1 MGSVDPLNVQYGKNN
16 VVKGNTSN
24 VVTKNVT
31 TDTENPDESKKY
43 TYCNNYKVKNPMTR
57 TQWRRYQRSK
67 KGITASADDKAVN
80 PKEKMVEI
88 VRRPVKKMLSLP
100 PVKENVVRDD
110 EMDSDF
116 MDSEPNFDLVCNVVS
131 ILPI

>member
-1 MGSVDPLNVQYGKNN
+1 M
-16 VVKGNTSN
+16 VKGNTSN
-24 VVTKNVT
+24 AFTKNVT
-31 TDTENPDESKKY
+31 TDTDNPDESRKY
-43 TYCNNYKVKNPMTR
+43 SYRNNYKGKNPMTR